1 MHLHKYEKIWLVFGL
16 GSLALF
22 LLIIGFAAFWK
33 GTHPQSH
40 IETIDPQ
47 NVEAHDSF
55 KPENLGLR
63 EVADGKYIV
72 NIVASAFNYDIG
84 KDENDKP
91 VKTIRVPKGS
101 TVLFQVTT
109 KDVVHGFQVAGT
121 NVNMMVEPGH
131 ISRLETVMK
140 NAGEF
145 TVVCNEYCGVG
156 HHQMFATVEVYDE

>member
-16 GSLALF
+16 ASLALF

-47 NVEAHDSF
+47 NVEAHESF
-55 KPENLGLR
+55 KPENLGLQ

-84 KDENDKP
+84 NDENDKP

>member
-1 MHLHKYEKIWLVFGL
+1 MHLHKYEKIWLTLGV

-22 LLIIGFAAFWK
+22 LVIIGFAAFWK

-40 IETIDPQ
+40 IEIIDPQ

-72 NIVASAFNYDIG
+72 NIVASAFNYDLG
-84 KDENDKP
+84 KDADGNP

-101 TVLFQVTT
+101 TVLYQITT
-109 KDVVHGFQVAGT
+109 TDVVHGFNVAGT

-131 ISRLETVMK
+131 ISRYEAVMK

-145 TVVCNEYCGVG
+145 TIVCNEYCGIG
-156 HHQMFATVEVYDE
+156 HHIMYGTVEVYE

>member
-1 MHLHKYEKIWLVFGL
+1 MHLHKYEKIWLTVGI

-22 LLIIGFAAFWK
+22 LIIIGFAAFWK

-47 NVEAHDSF
+47 NVEAHDAF
-55 KPENLGLR
+55 KPENLGLT
-63 EVADGKYIV
+63 EVGEGKYIL
-72 NIVASAFNYDIG
+72 NMVASAFNYDFG
-84 KDENDKP
+84 VDDNGDQ

-101 TVLFQVTT
+101 TVLYQITT

-140 NAGEF
+140 NTGEF
-145 TVVCNEYCGVG
+145 TVVCNEYCGIG
-156 HHQMFATVEVYDE
+156 HHMMYGTVEVYEE

>member
-1 MHLHKYEKIWLVFGL
+1 MHLHKYEKIWLTFGL

-22 LLIIGFAAFWK
+22 LAIIGFAAFWK

-47 NVEAHDSF
+47 NVEAHESF
-55 KPENLGLR
+55 KPENLGIR
-63 EVADGKYIV
+63 EVADGKYII
-72 NIVASAFNYDIG
+72 NIVASAFHYDLG
-84 KDENDKP
+84 KDENGNNN
-91 VKTIRVPKGS
+91 TTLRVPKGS

-131 ISRLETVMK
+131 ISRFEAVMK
-140 NAGEF
+140 KAG
-145 TVVCNEYCGVG
+145 TYTIVCNEYCGIG
-156 HHQMFATVEVYDE
+156 HHQMFGTVEVYE

>member
-1 MHLHKYEKIWLVFGL
+1 MHLHKYEKIWLTLGV

-22 LLIIGFAAFWK
+22 LVIIGFAAFWK

-40 IETIDPQ
+40 IEIIDPQ

-63 EVADGKYIV
+63 EVAEGKYIV
-72 NIVASAFNYDIG
+72 NILASAFNYDMG
-84 KDENDKP
+84 KDEDGNP

-101 TVLFQVTT
+101 TVLYQITT
-109 KDVVHGFQVAGT
+109 KDVVHGFNVAGT

-131 ISRLETVMK
+131 ISRYEAVMK
-140 NAGEF
+140 KAGEY
-145 TVVCNEYCGVG
+145 TIVCNEYCGIG
-156 HHQMFATVEVYDE
+156 HHIMYGTVEVYE

>member
-1 MHLHKYEKIWLVFGL
+1 MHLHKYEKVWLAFGM

-40 IETIDPQ
+40 IETIDPN
-47 NVEAHDSF
+47 NVEAHEEF

-63 EVADGKYIV
+63 EVADGKYKV
-72 NIVASAFNYDIG
+72 NIVASAFNYDMG
-84 KDENDKP
+84 RDAEDNAVRK
-91 VKTIRVPKGS
+91 IRVPKGS
-101 TVLFQVTT
+101 TVLFQITT

-131 ISRLETVMK
+131 ISRFEAVMK
-140 NAGEF
+140 KNGEF
-145 TVVCNEYCGVG
+145 TIVCNEYCGIG
-156 HHQMFATVEVYDE
+156 HHQMFGTVEVYE

>member
-1 MHLHKYEKIWLVFGL
+1 MHLHKYEKIWLVFGMA
-16 GSLALF
+16 SLVLF

-47 NVEAHDSF
+47 YIEAHEAF
-55 KPENLGLR
+55 KPENLGIC

-72 NIVASAFNYDIG
+72 NIVASAFNYDVG
-84 KDENDKP
+84 KDKEGNA

-101 TVLFQVTT
+101 TVLYQITT

-131 ISRLETVMK
+131 ISRYEAVMK

-145 TVVCNEYCGVG
+145 TIVCNEYCGFG
-156 HHQMFATVEVYDE
+156 HQQMFGTVEV